1 MSAISYAEIGRHD
14 VKGRAEMA
22 GVQRLIATIPAAPT
36 PPDQTPPHFAVSD
49 FPIG

>member
-22 GVQRLIATIPAAPT
+22 GVQRLIETL
-36 PPDQTPPHFAVSD
+36 PHG
-49 FPIG
+49 IGS